1 MDKEIRKLKCR
12 CCRWYYDKFNGF
24 HACEAIDC
32 EDSFEISLLKIKNV
46 AKEEDMSITDLLNLI
61 NFA

>member
-46 AKEEDMSITDLLNLI
+46 AKCY
-61 NFA
+61 